1 MDQTT
6 SRAEPVSPAVA
17 ATAQPAAAPPSAVV
31 VVRPSGST
39 LARHAMWTL
48 PAYALGRMWL
58 SLVAEPDP
66 AGDPQAW
73 AARVT
78 GDAYQRAQLL
88 VGLAGELLVLVAVVA
103 LAALVSGRGRVL
115 ASAGLLAGL
124 AAAVLALPRWTAT
137 GVVAPVLGEAVSG
150 RELDA
155 AEWYG
160 EILARTDPAAAVA
173 GGLLGLAFVL
183 LGTAGWRSRALG
195 RAEGLLLVVAGPL
208 LAAAAWYEPMLT
220 PLGALPLLAAGLAI
234 AWSAGRPRWP

>member
-6 SRAEPVSPAVA
+6 SRAEPVSPAVV
-17 ATAQPAAAPPSAVV
+17 TAGQPAAAPPAAV
-31 VVRPSGST
+31 VVRPYGSA

-78 GDAYQRAQLL
+78 GDAYQRAHLA

-103 LAALVSGRGRVL
+103 LTALVAGRSRVL
-115 ASAGLLAGL
+115 AVGGLLAGL
-124 AAAVLALPRWTAT
+124 VAAVLAVPAWTAT
-137 GVVAPVLGEAVSG
+137 GVVAPVLGRAVSG
-150 RELDA
+150 GEPA
-155 AEWYG
+155 AVRWY
-160 EILARTDPAAAVA
+160 EQILTRTDLGATAAA
-173 GGLLGLAFVL
+173 GLLGLAFVL
-183 LGTAGWRSRALG
+183 LGIAAWRSRTLG
-195 RAEGLLLVVAGPL
+195 RTEGLLLMMAGPL

-220 PLGALPLLAAGLAI
+220 PLGALPLLAAGVAI
-234 AWSAGRPRWP
+234 AWSAGRPRWA